1 MRVPSFAPLSEP
13 VQESPQSRCRT
24 EGMAL
29 TEIRFPAAA
38 KCIAATLTLLCFGA
52 GGPAFAQDPSLKDF
66 LFGERPAEGQR
77 QAAPPPVARY
87 VSETGEGF
95 ILDRSNERT
104 LLRFENSPEIWVLQ
118 PQIGPRGD
126 VIYKNDIGQVL
137 LRATRVGGLTLFT
150 GKRPAGAS
158 AALAGASAPIR
169 LKAIGPVDLM
179 RVLVAASAR
188 ASRLAN
194 HRISIDAEATPASS
208 TLIADAAILT
218 VMALERV
225 SRRPDGSPLMARIQ
239 RVVIVE
245 GGRPEVALRAGTL
258 LVVVSPALGV
268 AGRPSSERIAFVTT
282 R

>member
-1 MRVPSFAPLSEP
+1 
-13 VQESPQSRCRT
+13 
-24 EGMAL
+24 MAR
-29 TEIRFPAAA
+29 TEIRFPAVAA
-38 KCIAATLTLLCFGA
+38 TVAATLTLLCFGA
-52 GGPAFAQDPSLKDF
+52 AGPAFAQAPSLKDF
-66 LFGERPAEGQR
+66 LFPERPAEGQR

-95 ILDRSNERT
+95 ILDRSNERA

-150 GKRPAGAS
+150 GKRPDGAS
-158 AALAGASAPIR
+158 ASLAGASPPIR
-169 LKAIGPVDLM
+169 LKAIGPVDLL
-179 RVLVAASAR
+179 RVLLAASTR
-188 ASRLAN
+188 ASRLAR
-194 HRISIDAEATPASS
+194 HRISFESEATPVSS

-218 VMALERV
+218 VMAIERV
-225 SRRPDGSPLMARIQ
+225 SRRPDGAALMSRIQ
-239 RVVIVE
+239 RVIIVE
-245 GGRPEVALRAGTL
+245 GRRPEVALRAGTL

-282 R
+282 K